1 VRLRGCGFICLLA
14 VGAAAVAAFFV
25 TLWTL
30 ACLLVAYRNRHKGD
44 EVCLGSESI
53 SIADEWVSAMAIQWG
68 QRRDDQ
74 RL

>member
-1 VRLRGCGFICLLA
+1 VGLGGRDFICLLA

-30 ACLLVAYRNRHKGD
+30 ACILVAYRNRHKGD
-44 EVCLGSESI
+44 EVCLVSDSI
-53 SIADEWVSAMAIQWG
+53 SIADKLVSATPIQWE